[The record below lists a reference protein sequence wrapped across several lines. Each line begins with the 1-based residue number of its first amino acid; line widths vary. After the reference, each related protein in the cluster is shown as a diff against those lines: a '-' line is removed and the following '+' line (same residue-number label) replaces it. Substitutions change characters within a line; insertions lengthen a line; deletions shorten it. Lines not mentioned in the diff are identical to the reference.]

1 MPEPIKETVLTVAR
15 GGKAISSYVFDQA
28 EAVNEL
34 RRIESNMRAAMLEPE
49 VTLATV
55 IKTTTYGDPKPV
67 KARASSGPVSSP
79 SRSRQSPA

>member
-1 MPEPIKETVLTVAR
+1 MPEPIKETVLAVAR

-28 EAVNEL
+28 KAVNEL
-34 RRIESNMRAAMLEPE
+34 RRIESNMRAAMLEPD

-67 KARASSGPVSSP
+67 KA
-79 SRSRQSPA
+79 